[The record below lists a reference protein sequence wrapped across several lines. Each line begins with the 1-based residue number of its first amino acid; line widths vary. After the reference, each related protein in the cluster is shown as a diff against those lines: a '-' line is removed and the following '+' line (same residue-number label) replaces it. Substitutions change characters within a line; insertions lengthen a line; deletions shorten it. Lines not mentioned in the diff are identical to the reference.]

1 MSLPASLCLY
11 CGSKPGQDPA
21 YAEAAQ
27 ALGRFVAQAG
37 IRLVYGGGRVGL
49 MGAAADAC
57 LEAGGEVIG
66 IIPDFLMRHEVGHR
80 GLTRLEV
87 VSSMHERKMRMAEL
101 AEAFCILPGGL
112 GTLEELFEVLTWRQL
127 GLHDKPIVVLDIQG
141 YWQPLSHLLQAQLA
155 GGFLREVDL
164 ELLRFV
170 PGVEEMAEALR
181 ARPAA
186 RADITGKW
194 A

>member
-1 MSLPASLCLY
+1 MTGTQALPRGLQAGSGRQRAGAIACAPVPPLQRPHSGALFMSLPASLCLY

-66 IIPDFLMRHEVGHR
+66 IIPDFLMRHEV
-80 GLTRLEV
+80 
-87 VSSMHERKMRMAEL
+87 
-101 AEAFCILPGGL
+101 
-112 GTLEELFEVLTWRQL
+112 
-127 GLHDKPIVVLDIQG
+127 
-141 YWQPLSHLLQAQLA
+141 
-155 GGFLREVDL
+155 
-164 ELLRFV
+164 
-170 PGVEEMAEALR
+170 
-181 ARPAA
+181 
-186 RADITGKW
+186 
-194 A
+194 